1 MIRCSRCHAAIDEQ
15 ATNCPHC
22 GKSLDVHQDTTICA
36 QCGASNKA
44 DDYFCR
50 KCGAIL
56 TSRKVTEQLPWSEE
70 VYSEVEVV
78 PEQQARGAYLIINT
92 GGAIVALP
100 DEGQVDLGREDPVS
114 GIYPDINL
122 EAFGGDK
129 FGISRLHA
137 RITLE
142 EGLAFIEDLGS
153 LNATFVNRR
162 LIKPHAR
169 RQIYDGDEIQLA
181 GLTLTFHFGS

>member
-1 MIRCSRCHAAIDEQ
+1 MIHCSYCHAEIDEQ
-15 ATNCPHC
+15 TTTCPNC
-22 GKSLDVHQDTTICA
+22 GKSLDVRQDTTLCA

-56 TSRKVTEQLPWSEE
+56 TFRKTAEQLPWSQE
-70 VYSEVEVV
+70 VYSEVDKTSA
-78 PEQQARGAYLIINT
+78 QQTRGPYLIINNKGT
-92 GGAIVALP
+92 IVSLP
-100 DEGQVDLGREDPVS
+100 SQGQVDLGREDPVS

-142 EGLAFIEDLGS
+142 EDQAFIEDLGS

-162 LIKPHAR
+162 LIKPHMR
-169 RQIYDGDEIQLA
+169 HQIYDGDEIQLA